1 MSTHTQILY
10 HIVFATKYRKPTIEK
25 SQKKRLFAYIFQLLT
40 NKKCH
45 LYRING
51 VEDHIHIL
59 THIHP
64 TISISALVKDIKVS
78 TSIFLKKELIFK
90 NFDGWQEGYGAFSEA
105 IKSKDRL
112 INYVKNQEKHHEKK
126 SFFDEYKVLLEE
138 HEIVF
143 DEKFLL

>member
-1 MSTHTQILY
+1 
-10 HIVFATKYRKPTIEK
+10 
-25 SQKKRLFAYIFQLLT
+25 
-40 NKKCH
+40 
-45 LYRING
+45 
-51 VEDHIHIL
+51 
-59 THIHP
+59 
-64 TISISALVKDIKVS
+64 
-78 TSIFLKKELIFK
+78 LIFK

-126 SFFDEYKVLLEE
+126 SFFDEYKALLEE